1 MKFQSMVLLTVLC
14 GLQGVAFAAE
24 QSMPNAGAGSAEKGQ
39 AKAAPCVACHGVNG
53 NSVNPEW
60 PNLAGQHPTY
70 IKRQLA
76 AFKNDARQNPL
87 MTPMAKPL
95 SDEDMADLGAYFSA
109 QALTGNLEAD
119 AAKVSLGEKLFRG
132 GDAQKGLP
140 ACAACHGPRGTG
152 NPAAGYASIRG
163 QHATYTAAQ
172 LKAYRSGTR
181 QTDPN
186 QMMRNV
192 AANMTDEQIDAVAAY
207 IQGLR

>member
-14 GLQGVAFAAE
+14 GLQAGVALAAE
-24 QSMPNAGAGSAEKGQ
+24 QSVAGSAERGQ

-60 PNLAGQHPTY
+60 PNLAGQHESY

-76 AFKNDARQNPL
+76 AFKNGSRQNPL
-87 MTPMAKPL
+87 MTPMAQPL
-95 SDEDMADLGAYFSA
+95 SDEDMADLGAFFSS
-109 QALTGNLEAD
+109 QALTGNLEAE
-119 AAKVSLGEKLFRG
+119 AAKVSQGERLYRA
-132 GDAQKGLP
+132 GDAQKGIP
-140 ACAACHGPRGTG
+140 ACAACHGARGNG
-152 NPAAGYASIRG
+152 NPTAGYASIRG
-163 QHATYTAAQ
+163 QHATYAAAQ
-172 LKAYRSGTR
+172 LKAYRAGTR

-192 AANMTDEQIDAVAAY
+192 ATNMTDDQIAAVAAY

>member
-14 GLQGVAFAAE
+14 GLQAGVSYGAE
-24 QSMPNAGAGSAEKGQ
+24 QSVAGSAEKGQ

-60 PNLAGQHPTY
+60 PNLAGQHETY

-76 AFKNDARQNPL
+76 AFKNDQRVNVL

-95 SDEDMADLGAYFSA
+95 SDEDMADLGAFFSS
-109 QALTGNLEAD
+109 QTLTGNLEAD
-119 AAKVSLGEKLFRG
+119 AAKVSLGQKLYRG
-132 GDAQKGLP
+132 GDAQKGVP
-140 ACAACHGPRGTG
+140 ACAACHGPRGNG
-152 NPAAGYASIRG
+152 NPAANYAQIRG

-192 AANMTDEQIDAVAAY
+192 ATNMTDEQIDAVAAY